1 MASLERKRKK
11 MAKVYHTDV
20 DNIRDDDIEAYY
32 RDKKK
37 KRGRALAAG
46 VGLSAGTGLI
56 GSTAANGYITGRHR
70 LYHTTD
76 ADNVK
81 KIKKEGLKAYGKH
94 DREAYVANSTLS
106 QGRNL
111 GFINKEPDK
120 AVYLTKNKQD
130 ASLHGVK
137 RKAVQS
143 AMGKQPKKQKRM
155 KVSIPHEQYKKMNFV
170 DNPELLG
177 AKSKKEFVN
186 KRREMENIVNEVM
199 AKATGRDY
207 SPQNNPLSDFVT
219 GRAYKNTVKNSR
231 VVPHD
236 ISSKYIKGGKGYEKL
251 SLKELKEYMKK
262 NPKRVAK
269 GLGLYG
275 LAGASLASS
284 VGLTMRNH
292 NQRKRTKTL
301 SGLRQMEGLP
311 QSNEKRAS
319 CILNDIYMEK
329 VAGPIGDFVND
340 VKDAFTPKKPANPNW
355 QQQGVKFDPK
365 KQTPNEIKKYI
376 KSNYNNSRKYY
387 ANELG
392 IDNPKSL
399 HDDAF
404 IDALDAAEQKYG
416 KGFMDY
422 YGDNF
427 YDSVE
432 NSLQPKQASCLLN
445 DMYMEKTAVSLQ
457 SVGNTVR
464 NAKNRYVD
472 LLRGDTMRKN
482 KAIRDNTAGVVKAL
496 KDNRDVVGGRVTEL
510 QEIVDLHHKNYKN
523 LSKDFDVFKKNNNLD
538 ALKQEIGKTKDYAIQ
553 AEKDLEKMKKS
564 NNGFMNGKTKSKFIE
579 SYEKDLE
586 NARKAHEQAKVDYRK
601 AKNDYHEEY
610 NRRISELQHADSNLK
625 AKRTVLDD
633 KKKEVNDL
641 SDKVNKENDNLTQ
654 ARKDYG
660 AEAGKHYAT
669 VGGTIGAG
677 VFGLNK
683 GRHAIYDKIK
693 GKDKNEGGKQ

>member
-1 MASLERKRKK
+1 M
-11 MAKVYHTDV
+11 
-20 DNIRDDDIEAYY
+20 
-32 RDKKK
+32 
-37 KRGRALAAG
+37 
-46 VGLSAGTGLI
+46 I

-81 KIKKEGLKAYGKH
+81 KIKEEGLKAYGKH
-94 DREAYVANSTLS
+94 DREAYVANNTLS

-111 GFINKEPDK
+111 GFIDKEPDK

-143 AMGKQPKKQKRM
+143 AMGKQPKKQERM

-186 KRREMENIVNEVM
+186 KRREMENIVDEVM
-199 AKATGRDY
+199 AKATGHDY
-207 SPQNNPLSDFVT
+207 SPQRKPLSDFVA

-251 SLKELKEYMKK
+251 SLKEIKEYMKK

-319 CILNDIYMEK
+319 C
-329 VAGPIGDFVND
+329 
-340 VKDAFTPKKPANPNW
+340 
-355 QQQGVKFDPK
+355 
-365 KQTPNEIKKYI
+365 
-376 KSNYNNSRKYY
+376 
-387 ANELG
+387 
-392 IDNPKSL
+392 
-399 HDDAF
+399 
-404 IDALDAAEQKYG
+404 
-416 KGFMDY
+416 
-422 YGDNF
+422 
-427 YDSVE
+427 
-432 NSLQPKQASCLLN
+432 LLN

-496 KDNRDVVGGRVTEL
+496 KDNRDAVGGRVAEL

-538 ALKQEIGKTKDYAIQ
+538 ALKQEIGKTKDYAIE

-693 GKDKNEGGKQ
+693 GKDKDEGGK

>member
-46 VGLSAGTGLI
+46 VGFSAGTGLI

-81 KIKKEGLKAYGKH
+81 KIKEEGLKAYGKH
-94 DREAYVANSTLS
+94 DREAYVANNTLS

-111 GFINKEPDK
+111 GFIDKEPDK

-143 AMGKQPKKQKRM
+143 AMGKQPKKQERM

-186 KRREMENIVNEVM
+186 KRREMENIVDEVM
-199 AKATGRDY
+199 AKATGHDY
-207 SPQNNPLSDFVT
+207 SPQRKPLSDFVA

-251 SLKELKEYMKK
+251 SLKEIKEYMKK

-319 CILNDIYMEK
+319 C
-329 VAGPIGDFVND
+329 
-340 VKDAFTPKKPANPNW
+340 
-355 QQQGVKFDPK
+355 
-365 KQTPNEIKKYI
+365 
-376 KSNYNNSRKYY
+376 
-387 ANELG
+387 
-392 IDNPKSL
+392 
-399 HDDAF
+399 
-404 IDALDAAEQKYG
+404 
-416 KGFMDY
+416 
-422 YGDNF
+422 
-427 YDSVE
+427 
-432 NSLQPKQASCLLN
+432 LLN

-496 KDNRDVVGGRVTEL
+496 KDNRDAVGGRVAEL

-538 ALKQEIGKTKDYAIQ
+538 ALKQEIGKTKDYAIE

-693 GKDKNEGGKQ
+693 GKDKDEGGK

>member
-11 MAKVYHTDV
+11 IAKVYHTDV

-46 VGLSAGTGLI
+46 VGFSAGTGLI

-81 KIKKEGLKAYGKH
+81 KIKEEGLKAYGKH
-94 DREAYVANSTLS
+94 DREAYVANNTLS

-111 GFINKEPDK
+111 GFIDKEPDK

-143 AMGKQPKKQKRM
+143 AMGKQPKKQERM

-186 KRREMENIVNEVM
+186 KRREMENIVDEVM
-199 AKATGRDY
+199 AKATGHDY
-207 SPQNNPLSDFVT
+207 SPQKKPLSDFVA

-251 SLKELKEYMKK
+251 SLKEIKEYMKK

-319 CILNDIYMEK
+319 C
-329 VAGPIGDFVND
+329 
-340 VKDAFTPKKPANPNW
+340 
-355 QQQGVKFDPK
+355 
-365 KQTPNEIKKYI
+365 
-376 KSNYNNSRKYY
+376 
-387 ANELG
+387 
-392 IDNPKSL
+392 
-399 HDDAF
+399 
-404 IDALDAAEQKYG
+404 
-416 KGFMDY
+416 
-422 YGDNF
+422 
-427 YDSVE
+427 
-432 NSLQPKQASCLLN
+432 LLN

-496 KDNRDVVGGRVTEL
+496 KDNRDAVGGRVAEL

-564 NNGFMNGKTKSKFIE
+564 NSGFMNGKTKSKFIE

-586 NARKAHEQAKVDYRK
+586 NAQKAHEQAKVDYRK

-610 NRRISELQHADSNLK
+610 NRKISELQHADSNLK

-693 GKDKNEGGKQ
+693 GKDKDEGGK

>member
-1 MASLERKRKK
+1 MTSLESKRKK
-11 MAKVYHTDV
+11 MAKAYHTDV

-32 RDKKK
+32 RNKKK
-37 KRGRALAAG
+37 KRNRALAAG

-76 ADNVK
+76 ADIVK
-81 KIKKEGLKAYGKH
+81 KIKEEGLKAYGKH
-94 DREAYVANSTLS
+94 DREAYVANNTLS
-106 QGRNL
+106 QARNL
-111 GFINKEPDK
+111 KFIDKEPDK
-120 AVYLTKNKQD
+120 AVYLTKSKQD
-130 ASLHGVK
+130 ASLHGIK

-143 AMGKQPKKQKRM
+143 ATSGQVKKQKKI
-155 KVSIPHEQYKKMNFV
+155 KVIIPHEQYKKMDFV
-170 DNPELLG
+170 NNPELLG
-177 AKSKKEFVN
+177 AKSKKDFIGKKREMNEIVN
-186 KRREMENIVNEVM
+186 KVV
-199 AKATGRDY
+199 AKATGHDY
-207 SPQNNPLSDFVT
+207 SPQKKPLSDFIA
-219 GRAYKNTVKNSR
+219 GRAYKDTVKNSR
-231 VVPHD
+231 VLPHD
-236 ISSKYIKGGKGYEKL
+236 LSSKYIKGGKGYEKL
-251 SLKELKEYMKK
+251 SLKEMKEYMKK

-284 VGLTMRNH
+284 AGLMMRNH
-292 NQRKRTKTL
+292 NQQKRTKTL

-319 CILNDIYMEK
+319 HIL
-329 VAGPIGDFVND
+329 
-340 VKDAFTPKKPANPNW
+340 
-355 QQQGVKFDPK
+355 
-365 KQTPNEIKKYI
+365 
-376 KSNYNNSRKYY
+376 
-387 ANELG
+387 
-392 IDNPKSL
+392 DN
-399 HDDAF
+399 
-404 IDALDAAEQKYG
+404 
-416 KGFMDY
+416 
-422 YGDNF
+422 
-427 YDSVE
+427 
-432 NSLQPKQASCLLN
+432 
-445 DMYMEKTAVSLQ
+445 MYMEKTAISLQ

-482 KAIRDNTAGVVKAL
+482 KAIRDNTRGVVKAL
-496 KDNRDVVGGRVTEL
+496 KDNRDAVGGRVAEL
-510 QEIVDLHHKNYKN
+510 QEVVDLYHKNYKN

-564 NNGFMNGKTKSKFIE
+564 NSGFMGDKTKSKFIE
-579 SYEKDLE
+579 SYEKDLQ
-586 NARKAHEQAKVDYRK
+586 NARKAHEQAKADYKK

-641 SDKVNKENDNLTQ
+641 SNRVNEENDNLIQ
-654 ARKDYG
+654 ARKDCG